1 MIPDD
6 REELVRAAAAAVMAR
21 LGSGETRTFA
31 APVGVSGRHAHLT
44 AGDWATLFGPQAGP
58 TVARPLRQPGQFAAR
73 EAITVIG
80 PGGVLASVRIVGP
93 LRKKT
98 VVELSANDLHKLGL
112 PDNVPAGE
120 PFGLALAGPQGV
132 VRLPEAGMVSR
143 RHLHASPQEAAAFGL
158 ADGMIVRA
166 RAGVAGRRI
175 VLDDVLVRVAAD
187 MALELHID
195 RDEAAACGLRSGE
208 DAEIIKGT
216 GGGGGGDKPSRRGPF
231 QRGKQILTEEGVI
244 AAYKDGRPPAVEGIL
259 ITPFARDAL
268 RKYFPGLLKE

>member
-21 LGSGETRTFA
+21 LGSGETKVFA
-31 APVGVSGRHAHLT
+31 APVGVSSRHVHLT

-58 TVARPLRQPGQFAAR
+58 TVERPLRQPGQFAAH
-73 EAITVIG
+73 EAVTVIG
-80 PGGVLASVRIVGP
+80 PGGALASVRIVGP

-98 VVELSANDLHKLGL
+98 IVELSASDLHKLGL
-112 PDNVPAGE
+112 PENTPAGE
-120 PFGLALAGPQGV
+120 PFGLALAGPRGV
-132 VRLPEAGMVSR
+132 VRLPDAGIISR
-143 RHLHASPQEAAAFGL
+143 RHLHASPPEAAALGL
-158 ADGMIVRA
+158 ADGMTVRA

-175 VLDDVLVRVAAD
+175 VLDDVLVRVAAE

-208 DAEIIKGT
+208 DAEIMKST
-216 GGGGGGDKPSRRGPF
+216 GGGGGGAQPSRLGSP
-231 QRGKQILTEEGVI
+231 QRGKKILTEEGVI
-244 AAYKDGRPPAVEGIL
+244 AAYKEGRPPVLEGVL
-259 ITPFARDAL
+259 ITPYARDAL